1 MPKISVIMPTYNAET
16 YVREAIESI
25 LNQTFA
31 DFEFLILDGGSKDK
45 TIEII
50 ESYNDDRIKIYKNC
64 GTIPQSLNKG
74 IKEAT
79 GEYIARMDADDISL
93 PNRLKKQL
101 NVLQKN
107 KDIAIL
113 GTKAQILH
121 NNHLIDNFFQCCFLQ

>member
-93 PNRLKKQL
+93 PNLRNPPKGLVAVSSKIFKLLPDFITAHRRQTY
-101 NVLQKN
+101 
-107 KDIAIL
+107 A
-113 GTKAQILH
+113 
-121 NNHLIDNFFQCCFLQ
+121 